1 MAATDISISFT
12 PIAGGDFPDGY
23 ASRAHGGY
31 HIAATTT
38 ARNAIPDY
46 RRDAGML
53 CWVTAGAGAMY
64 QLKAG
69 PWVGTDDDW
78 TVYASAGG
86 LSRVDYNFVNGEET
100 TDVLSSSPF
109 VIGAVYF
116 DPNTIIPVS
125 GGRTRHVTLEV
136 FLETSS
142 IAFNA
147 VFDIYDVS
155 GISLGGTP
163 GIVAHSAKQTTNL
176 ATTRFTQSLDTE
188 LGSITTAGL
197 LEARLSV
204 ETPGPAYAI
213 CKQARLIVTWD

>member
-23 ASRAHGGY
+23 ASSMHGGY

-64 QLKAG
+64 QLKVA

-78 TVYASAGG
+78 TAYASAGG

-100 TDVLSSSPF
+100 TDVLSSSPL

-142 IAFNA
+142 VSFNA
-147 VFDIYDVS
+147 IFGMYDVS

-163 GIVAHSAKQTTNL
+163 GIITNAAKQTTNL

-188 LGSITTAGL
+188 LGSVTTAGL

-204 ETPGPAYAI
+204 QTPGPAYAI